1 MATVLVETE
10 SEPSCSLPTP
20 LATSP
25 SLSHRFLD
33 SKFYLL
39 VVIGELVTEEHL
51 RRAIA
56 NVEQGIRS
64 WDTNLIECN
73 LDQELK
79 LFVSRHSARFSPE
92 VRGQKILHHR
102 SDVLETV
109 VLINPS
115 DEAVSTEVRLMIT
128 DTARHKLLVLTG
140 QSFENT
146 GELILQSGCFSF
158 QNFIEI
164 FTDQEIGEL
173 LSTTHPANKASL
185 TLFCPEEGDWKN
197 SNLDR
202 HNLQDFINIKLN
214 SASILPA
221 MEGLSEFTEYLS
233 ESVEVPSPFDILEP
247 PTSGGF
253 LKLSKPCCYIFPGG
267 RGDSALFAVNGF
279 NMLINGG
286 SERKSC
292 FWKLIRHL
300 DRVDSILLTHIGD
313 DNLPGINSMLQ
324 RKIAELE
331 EEQSQGS
338 TANSDWTKN
347 LISPDLGVVFLNV
360 PDALRSPDPNVRK
373 KRSLEEACFTLQY
386 LNKLS
391 LRPEPLSRSASQP
404 VDPIVLFQKMG
415 VGKLEMYVLNPVKSS
430 KELQFF
436 LQQWTGIPGDKA
448 ELLLP
453 SGQEV
458 DIPVSYLTSVSSLIV
473 WHPANPAEKIV
484 RVLFPGNSTQYHIL
498 EGLEKLKHLDFLK
511 QPTVTQKDLT
521 GQAASPATKPAKPK
535 QRTDSRESL
544 RPAAPKPPLGKPL
557 RKESKEDAAEPTKG
571 SPPEKTPKV
580 ESKEKTPL
588 KKEKPARV
596 EAKPPATEQD
606 LPPAREG
613 PAPDAAKPKVS
624 REKVVKKEVKAK
636 VEEKKEEKEK
646 PKKEA
651 PKKEEKTPAK
661 KEEKPKKDEAKKEVK
676 KEVKKEEKKEAK
688 KELKKETPLKEVKK
702 EVKKEDK
709 KETKKEEKDVKKEIK
724 KLPKD
729 PKKSPAPVPDV
740 KKPVLKPKVPK
751 KEESAKKETAV
762 AGKPKEK
769 GKIKVV
775 KKETKAAA
783 AAVAGIGAAVTTAA
797 VTAAATLA
805 APGPVKELE
814 VERSLMSSPEDL
826 TKDFEE
832 LKAEEVDVTRETK
845 PQLELPE
852 GDILHGEA
860 EPVGAYV
867 PQEGTEELKGPTESP
882 DEGITTTEG
891 ECEQTPEEAEVAGEP
906 GVDENEKYEDEGT
919 GFEESSEAGDFEEKA
934 ETEEAEEP
942 AEDADDTVGERATP
956 GAAETG
962 LGEAEEAEADRRP
975 SVAGHGP
982 GEGGSPAG
990 SDERAEEDMDETAE
1004 KEEDEGTEEDVD
1016 EGAREAEDEPEKAE
1030 SEEDYAA
1037 DEASEEQFGLRAT
1050 PPAKE
1055 SGAPSPVRE
1064 PASSIHDETLPGGS
1078 ESEATASDEENRE
1091 DQPEEFTATSGYTQS
1106 TIEISSEP
1114 TPMDDM
1120 STPRDV
1126 MSDETNH
1133 EESESPSQEYVNV
1146 TRYESP
1152 LYAPEGAKPQIPSL
1166 ADTFNGLSEG
1176 SKTDATDGK
1185 DYSVSASTISPP
1197 SSMEEDK
1204 FSRSALRE
1212 AYRPG
1217 DPEGRPATAQLE
1229 VPDASADIPAQ
1240 RLSPSP
1246 SPPLSPVAKTP
1257 LGERSV
1263 NFSLTPDEIQ
1273 VPAQVAAVPVSPAVR
1288 PGPVEEGRCAS
1299 PEDKTL
1305 EVVSPSQ
1312 SVTGS
1317 AGHTPYYQSPTE
1329 EKSGRLPSGAA
1340 EQAAP
1345 TPGSRQDAGDEAG
1358 KPSVSPLDEAGKL
1371 SLSPLDQSGKISVSP
1386 LDKAGK
1392 PSISPLDEAGKPS
1405 ISPLD
1410 EAGKPSIS
1418 PLDEAGKLSLSP
1430 LDQSG
1435 KISVSPLDKA
1445 GKPSISPLDETG
1457 KPSISPLDEAG
1468 KPSISPL
1475 DEAGK
1480 PSISPLDETGK
1491 PSISPLDEA
1500 SKLTISSLDEADKS
1514 SVSSLDEAGKPSISP
1529 MDEPVPDSESPIEK
1543 VLSPLRSPPLI
1554 GAETPYEAFPSDD
1567 ARTPGGPLEDGR
1579 DHRASPEQGSPL
1591 SQTTP
1596 TAPFQEKQDGES
1608 PVPTADSRD
1617 REPETPPRSGLVLD
1631 DRRLPG
1637 EASPTQA
1644 EVGPFGSLKED
1655 TKMSIS
1661 EGTVSDKSAT
1671 PVDEGVAEDTYS
1683 HMEGVAS
1690 VSTASVA
1697 TGSFP
1702 EPTADDVSPSL
1713 HAEVGSPHSTEV
1725 DDSLS
1730 VSVVQTP
1737 TTFQEA
1743 ELSPSKEEC
1752 PRPMSI
1758 SPPDFSPQTAKS
1770 RTPVQEHRSEQSS
1783 MSIEFGQESP
1793 EPSLATDFSRQSP
1806 DRLPATDF
1814 DRESPDRP
1822 ALAPG
1827 LLQITENGPTEV
1839 DYSPDLLEPG
1849 YTHETPPAEEPGC
1862 PPDNDLSELLSVSQV
1877 EASPSTSSAHTPS
1890 QIASPLQDDLSPTVP
1905 PPGEAAPYASL
1916 AAVEAQ
1922 SPEGEKSSP
1931 KSDLSPLTPR
1941 ETSPLYSPGFSDST
1955 FGGRENTAM
1964 EHSPS
1969 PPPGASSAESYG
1981 FRSSVLFDTMQ
1992 HHLALHGRP
2001 PPAGPEDDETDG
2013 AGRAPP
2019 DYGYAYQKTEKSA
2032 RTPDEG
2038 GYSYEKTERTTRSHE
2053 DGSYSYETVEKTRR
2067 TPDDGGLAY
2076 EVTEKTTRTP
2086 EEGGYSYETSEKTT
2100 RTPEVGGYTYEKTER
2115 TTRLLDDISNGYDDS
2130 EDGGRGPVGGSGY
2143 SYETTEKIT
2152 SFPELDSYSYETS
2165 KRTTRTPEAS
2175 TYCYETTE
2183 KITRTP
2189 QASTYRYETADRC
2202 FSADGKSSGEAR
2214 QDVDLCLVSSCEYK
2228 HPKTELS
2235 PSFINPNPLEW
2246 FAGREPEQPPTQ
2258 SGGAPPPPGGK
2269 PQGRQCDETPPTSV
2283 SESAPSQTD
2292 SDVPP
2297 ETEECPSITAD
2308 ANIDSE
2314 DESETIPTDR
2324 TVTYKHVDPPPVPM
2338 QDRSPSPRHPDVSM
2352 VDPEALAVEQNLG
2365 KALKKDLK
2373 EKTKTKKPGTKT
2385 KSSSPVKKSD
2395 GKPKP
2400 SAVSPKPAGLK
2411 ESLEKASRG
2420 ASPKKKEAA
2429 EKVARA
2435 GTAPEV
2441 KASRLEEKDKETK
2454 NAANASTSK
2463 SAKTAAAGSGATKP
2477 TKASA
2482 VPPGPPVY
2490 LDLVYIPNHSNSKNV
2505 DVEFFKRVRSSYY
2518 VVSGNDPAAEEP
2530 SRAVLDSLLE
2540 GKAQWGSNMQVTLIP
2555 THDSEVMR
2563 EWYQETHEKQQ
2574 DLNIMVL
2581 ASSSTVV
2588 MQDESFPAC
2597 KIEL

>member
-1 MATVLVETE
+1 MATVVVEAAE
-10 SEPSCSLPTP
+10 PEPSGSIANP
-20 LATSP
+20 AASTSP

-39 VVIGELVTEEHL
+39 VVVGEIVTEEHL
-51 RRAIA
+51 RRAIG
-56 NVEQGIRS
+56 NIELGIRS

-92 VRGQKILHHR
+92 VPGQKILHHR

-128 DTARHKLLVLTG
+128 DAARHKLLVLTG
-140 QSFENT
+140 QCFENT
-146 GELILQSGCFSF
+146 GELILQSGSFSF

-214 SASILPA
+214 SASILPE

-338 TANSDWTKN
+338 TTNSDWMKN

-360 PDALRSPDPNVRK
+360 PENLKNPEPNIK
-373 KRSLEEACFTLQY
+373 MKRSIEEACFTLQY

-391 LRPEPLSRSASQP
+391 MKPEPLFRSVGNTIDP
-404 VDPIVLFQKMG
+404 VILFQKMG

-430 KELQFF
+430 KEMQYFM
-436 LQQWTGIPGDKA
+436 QQWTGTNKDKA
-448 ELLLP
+448 ELILP
-453 SGQEV
+453 NGQEI
-458 DIPVSYLTSVSSLIV
+458 DIPISYLTSVSSLIV
-473 WHPANPAEKIV
+473 WHPANPAEKII
-484 RVLFPGNSTQYHIL
+484 RVLFPGNSTQYNIL

-511 QPTVTQKDLT
+511 QPLATQKDLT
-521 GQAASPATKPAKPK
+521 GQVATPAVKQVKLK
-535 QRTDSRESL
+535 QRADSRESL
-544 RPAAPKPPLGKPL
+544 KPAAKPL
-557 RKESKEDAAEPTKG
+557 PSKSVRKESKEETPDVAKANHV
-571 SPPEKTPKV
+571 EKAPKV
-580 ESKEKTPL
+580 ESKEKVTVKKDKPVKTETKPL
-588 KKEKPARV
+588 VTEKEVPSKEELPPVKAEVAEKPATDV
-596 EAKPPATEQD
+596 
-606 LPPAREG
+606 
-613 PAPDAAKPKVS
+613 KPKVAK
-624 REKVVKKEVKAK
+624 EKTVKKETKAK
-636 VEEKKEEKEK
+636 SEEKKEEKEK
-646 PKKEA
+646 PKKEVA
-651 PKKEEKTPAK
+651 KKEDKTPVK
-661 KEEKPKKDEAKKEVK
+661 KEEKPKKEEVKKEVKKEIKKEEKKEPKKEVKKETPLKEAK
-676 KEVKKEEKKEAK
+676 KEVKKEEKKEI
-688 KELKKETPLKEVKK
+688 
-702 EVKKEDK
+702 
-709 KETKKEEKDVKKEIK
+709 KKEEKEPKKEIK

-729 PKKSPAPVPDV
+729 TKKSSTPLSEA
-740 KKPVLKPKVPK
+740 KKPAALKPKVPK
-751 KEESAKKETAV
+751 KEEAVKKDSVA

-769 GKIKVV
+769 GKIKVI
-775 KKETKAAA
+775 KKEGKTPEAVAAAIGSVAAA
-783 AAVAGIGAAVTTAA
+783 AAVVAAAGIASA
-797 VTAAATLA
+797 
-805 APGPVKELE
+805 GPAKELE
-814 VERSLMSSPEDL
+814 AERSLMSSPEDL

-832 LKAEEVDVTRETK
+832 LKAEEVDVAKDMK
-845 PQLELPE
+845 PQLELIE
-852 GDILHGEA
+852 DEEKLKET
-860 EPVGAYV
+860 EPVEAYV
-867 PQEGTEELKGPTESP
+867 IQKETEVIKGPAESP

-891 ECEQTPEEAEVAGEP
+891 EGECEQTPEELEP
-906 GVDENEKYEDEGT
+906 VEKQGVDDIEKFEDEGA
-919 GFEESSEAGDFEEKA
+919 GFEESSETGDYEEKA

-942 AEDADDTVGERATP
+942 EEDV
-956 GAAETG
+956 
-962 LGEAEEAEADRRP
+962 EENVCVSISKHSLVEEEESAKAEADVHIKEKR
-975 SVAGHGP
+975 
-982 GEGGSPAG
+982 GSLASG
-990 SDERAEEDMDETAE
+990 DDRAEEDMDEAVEKGEAE
-1004 KEEDEGTEEDVD
+1004 LSEEEVDEEDRAED
-1016 EGAREAEDEPEKAE
+1016 AREEEYEPEKAE
-1030 SEEDYAA
+1030 AEDYVMAVVDKAA
-1037 DEASEEQFGLRAT
+1037 EASGVEDQYGFLTTAIKQPGAQS
-1050 PPAKE
+1050 PA
-1055 SGAPSPVRE
+1055 RE

-1114 TPMDDM
+1114 TPMDEM

-1126 MSDETNH
+1126 MSDEINN
-1133 EESESPSQEYVNV
+1133 EETESPSQEFVNI
-1146 TRYESP
+1146 TKYEST
-1152 LYAPEGAKPQIPSL
+1152 LYSQEYCKPAVTSL
-1166 ADTFNGLSEG
+1166 NGLSEG

-1185 DYSVSASTISPP
+1185 DYNASASTISPP

-1204 FSRSALRE
+1204 FSKFALRD
-1212 AYRPG
+1212 AYYSEEK
-1217 DPEGRPATAQLE
+1217 DLK
-1229 VPDASADIPAQ
+1229 ASATLTIKDTISAVSDEKLSPPKSPS
-1240 RLSPSP
+1240 LSPSP
-1246 SPPLSPVAKTP
+1246 PSPIEKTP

-1263 NFSLTPDEIQ
+1263 NFSLTPNEIQ
-1273 VPAQVAAVPVSPAVR
+1273 VSAEAEAAPVSPEVTQEV
-1288 PGPVEEGRCAS
+1288 VEEHCAS

-1329 EKSGRLPSGAA
+1329 EKSGHLPTEVIEKPPAVPVSF
-1340 EQAAP
+1340 EF
-1345 TPGSRQDAGDEAG
+1345 SDAKDENERA
-1358 KPSVSPLDEAGKL
+1358 
-1371 SLSPLDQSGKISVSP
+1371 
-1386 LDKAGK
+1386 
-1392 PSISPLDEAGKPS
+1392 
-1405 ISPLD
+1405 
-1410 EAGKPSIS
+1410 
-1418 PLDEAGKLSLSP
+1418 
-1430 LDQSG
+1430 
-1435 KISVSPLDKA
+1435 
-1445 GKPSISPLDETG
+1445 
-1457 KPSISPLDEAG
+1457 
-1468 KPSISPL
+1468 
-1475 DEAGK
+1475 
-1480 PSISPLDETGK
+1480 
-1491 PSISPLDEA
+1491 
-1500 SKLTISSLDEADKS
+1500 
-1514 SVSSLDEAGKPSISP
+1514 SISP

-1554 GAETPYEAFPSDD
+1554 GSESAYEGFLSADDKAAGRGAE
-1567 ARTPGGPLEDGR
+1567 
-1579 DHRASPEQGSPL
+1579 SPFEGKNGKQGSPDEISPVSDITSAGL
-1591 SQTTP
+1591 FQDKEEGKSTDFIP
-1596 TAPFQEKQDGES
+1596 IKEDFGQEKKTDDVEAMSSQ
-1608 PVPTADSRD
+1608 
-1617 REPETPPRSGLVLD
+1617 SGLALD
-1631 DRRLPG
+1631 ERKLGGDV
-1637 EASPTQA
+1637 SPTQID
-1644 EVGPFGSLKED
+1644 VSQFGSFKED

-1697 TGSFP
+1697 TSSFP
-1702 EPTADDVSPSL
+1702 EPTTDDVSPSL

-1737 TTFQEA
+1737 TTFQET
-1743 ELSPSKEEC
+1743 EMSPSKEEC

-1758 SPPDFSPQTAKS
+1758 SPPDFSPKTAKS
-1770 RTPVQEHRSEQSS
+1770 RTPVQDHRSEQSS

-1793 EPSLATDFSRQSP
+1793 EHSLAMDFSRQSP
-1806 DRLPATDF
+1806 DHPTVGAGMLH
-1814 DRESPDRP
+1814 
-1822 ALAPG
+1822 
-1827 LLQITENGPTEV
+1827 ITENGPTEV
-1839 DYSPDLLEPG
+1839 DYSPSDMQDSSLS
-1849 YTHETPPAEEPGC
+1849 HKIPPMEEPSYTQ
-1862 PPDNDLSELLSVSQV
+1862 DNDLSELISVSQV

-1890 QIASPLQDDLSPTVP
+1890 QIASPLQEDTLSDVVP
-1905 PPGEAAPYASL
+1905 PRDISLYASL
-1916 AAVEAQ
+1916 TSEKVQ
-1922 SPEGEKSSP
+1922 SLEGEKLSP
-1931 KSDLSPLTPR
+1931 KSDISPLTPR
-1941 ETSPLYSPGFSDST
+1941 ESSPLYSPSFSDST
-1955 FGGRENTAM
+1955 SAVKENIAVCHT
-1964 EHSPS
+1964 SS
-1969 PPPGASSAESYG
+1969 PPSMDAASAEPYG
-1981 FRSSVLFDTMQ
+1981 FRASMLFDTMQ
-1992 HHLALHGRP
+1992 HQLALNRDLTSSGVEKDSGGKTP
-2001 PPAGPEDDETDG
+2001 GDFS
-2013 AGRAPP
+2013 
-2019 DYGYAYQKTEKSA
+2019 YAYQKPEKTTMS
-2032 RTPDEG
+2032 PDEEG
-2038 GYSYEKTERTTRSHE
+2038 YDYESYEKTTQPPDVSGYYYEKTERTTKSPCDSSYSYDTVEKTTKTPEDGGYAYDIAEKTTRSPEEGEYSYETSEKTMRSPEGSGYSYEKTERSR
-2053 DGSYSYETVEKTRR
+2053 
-2067 TPDDGGLAY
+2067 
-2076 EVTEKTTRTP
+2076 
-2086 EEGGYSYETSEKTT
+2086 
-2100 RTPEVGGYTYEKTER
+2100 
-2115 TTRLLDDISNGYDDS
+2115 RLLDDISNGYDDS
-2130 EDGGRGPVGGSGY
+2130 EDGGHTLGDSSY
-2143 SYETTEKIT
+2143 SYKTTEKIA
-2152 SFPELDSYSYETS
+2152 SFPESESFSYETP
-2165 KRTTRTPEAS
+2165 TTATRAPDAS
-2175 TYCYETTE
+2175 TYCYETAE

-2189 QASTYRYETADRC
+2189 QASTYSYETSDQCYPAEK
-2202 FSADGKSSGEAR
+2202 KSPSEAR

-2246 FAGREPEQPPTQ
+2246 FASEEPIEESEKPLTQ
-2258 SGGAPPPPGGK
+2258 AGGAPPPPGGK

-2314 DESETIPTDR
+2314 DESETIPTDK
-2324 TVTYKHVDPPPVPM
+2324 TVTYKHMDPPPAPM

-2352 VDPEALAVEQNLG
+2352 MDPEALAIEQNLG

-2385 KSSSPVKKSD
+2385 KSSSPVKKGD
-2395 GKPKP
+2395 GKSKP
-2400 SAVSPKPAGLK
+2400 SAASPKPAGLK
-2411 ESLEKASRG
+2411 ESSDKVSRV
-2420 ASPKKKEAA
+2420 ASPKKKESV
-2429 EKVARA
+2429 EKA
-2435 GTAPEV
+2435 TKTTTTPEV
-2441 KASRLEEKDKETK
+2441 KAARGEEKDKDTK
-2454 NAANASTSK
+2454 NAANTSTSK
-2463 SAKTAAAGSGATKP
+2463 SVKTAAAGPGNTKP
-2477 TKASA
+2477 SKPSA

-2490 LDLVYIPNHSNSKNV
+2490 LDLCYIPNHSNSKNV

-2530 SRAVLDSLLE
+2530 SRAVLDALLE

>member
-1 MATVLVETE
+1 MATVVVEAAE
-10 SEPSCSLPTP
+10 PEPSGSISNP
-20 LATSP
+20 AASTSP

-39 VVIGELVTEEHL
+39 VVVGEIVTEEHL
-51 RRAIA
+51 RRAIG
-56 NVEQGIRS
+56 NIELGIRS

-92 VRGQKILHHR
+92 VPGQKILHHR

-128 DTARHKLLVLTG
+128 DAARHKLLVLTG
-140 QSFENT
+140 QCFENT
-146 GELILQSGCFSF
+146 GELILQSGSFSF

-214 SASILPA
+214 SASILPE

-338 TANSDWTKN
+338 TTNSDWMKN

-360 PDALRSPDPNVRK
+360 PENLKNPEPNIK
-373 KRSLEEACFTLQY
+373 MKRSIEEACFTLQY

-391 LRPEPLSRSASQP
+391 MKPESLFRSVSNT
-404 VDPIVLFQKMG
+404 VDPVILFQKMG

-430 KELQFF
+430 KEMQYFM
-436 LQQWTGIPGDKA
+436 QQWTGTNKDKA
-448 ELLLP
+448 ELILP
-453 SGQEV
+453 NGQEV
-458 DIPVSYLTSVSSLIV
+458 DIPISYLTSVSSLIV
-473 WHPANPAEKIV
+473 WHPANPAEKII
-484 RVLFPGNSTQYHIL
+484 RVLFPGNSTQYNIL

-511 QPTVTQKDLT
+511 QPLATQKDLT
-521 GQAASPATKPAKPK
+521 GQVVTPAVKQVKLK
-535 QRTDSRESL
+535 QRADSRESL
-544 RPAAPKPPLGKPL
+544 KPATKPL
-557 RKESKEDAAEPTKG
+557 TSKSVRKESKEETLDVTKG
-571 SPPEKTPKV
+571 NHVEKSPKV
-580 ESKEKTPL
+580 ESKEKVIVKKDKPTKTETKPSVSEKEVSSKDDQSSL
-588 KKEKPARV
+588 KTEVAEKQ
-596 EAKPPATEQD
+596 ATD
-606 LPPAREG
+606 V
-613 PAPDAAKPKVS
+613 KPKVTK
-624 REKVVKKEVKAK
+624 EKTVKKETKLK
-636 VEEKKEEKEK
+636 SEEKKEEKEK
-646 PKKEA
+646 PKKEVA
-651 PKKEEKTPAK
+651 KKEDKTPIKKEEKTKKEEVKKEVKKEIK
-661 KEEKPKKDEAKKEVK
+661 KEEKKEPKKEVKKETPLREAK
-676 KEVKKEEKKEAK
+676 KEVKKEEKKEI
-688 KELKKETPLKEVKK
+688 
-702 EVKKEDK
+702 
-709 KETKKEEKDVKKEIK
+709 KKEEKEPKKEIK
-724 KLPKD
+724 KISKD
-729 PKKSPAPVPDV
+729 LKKSSTPLSEA
-740 KKPVLKPKVPK
+740 KKPVTLKPKVPK
-751 KEESAKKETAV
+751 KEESVKKDAV
-762 AGKPKEK
+762 AAGKPKEK
-769 GKIKVV
+769 GKIKVI
-775 KKETKAAA
+775 KKESKTTEAAA
-783 AAVAGIGAAVTTAA
+783 AAIGTVA
-797 VTAAATLA
+797 TAAAVSVA
-805 APGPVKELE
+805 AGIAATGPAKELE
-814 VERSLMSSPEDL
+814 AERSLMSSPEDL

-832 LKAEEVDVTRETK
+832 LKAEEVDVAKDIK
-845 PQLELPE
+845 PQLELIE
-852 GDILHGEA
+852 DEEKLKET
-860 EPVGAYV
+860 EPVEAYV
-867 PQEGTEELKGPTESP
+867 IQKETEVIKGPAESP

-891 ECEQTPEEAEVAGEP
+891 EGECEQTPEELEP
-906 GVDENEKYEDEGT
+906 VEKQGVDDIEKFEDEGA
-919 GFEESSEAGDFEEKA
+919 GFEESSETGDYEEKA

-942 AEDADDTVGERATP
+942 EEDGEESVCMRTSKHSP
-956 GAAETG
+956 MED
-962 LGEAEEAEADRRP
+962 EESVKAEADVHIKEKRE
-975 SVAGHGP
+975 SVASG
-982 GEGGSPAG
+982 
-990 SDERAEEDMDETAE
+990 DDRAEEDMDEVIE
-1004 KEEDEGTEEDVD
+1004 KGETEQSEEEGNEEDKAEDAREEDY
-1016 EGAREAEDEPEKAE
+1016 EPEKIEAEDYVMAVVDKAAE
-1030 SEEDYAA
+1030 AGGAEDQYG
-1037 DEASEEQFGLRAT
+1037 FLAT
-1050 PPAKE
+1050 STKQPGAQSPA
-1055 SGAPSPVRE
+1055 RE

-1114 TPMDDM
+1114 TPMDEM

-1126 MSDETNH
+1126 MSDETNN
-1133 EESESPSQEYVNV
+1133 EETESPSQEFMNI
-1146 TRYESP
+1146 TKYESS
-1152 LYAPEGAKPQIPSL
+1152 LYAQEYSKPAISL
-1166 ADTFNGLSEG
+1166 NGLSEG

-1185 DYSVSASTISPP
+1185 DYNASASTISPP

-1204 FSRSALRE
+1204 FSKSALRD
-1212 AYRPG
+1212 AYSAEQK
-1217 DPEGRPATAQLE
+1217 DMK
-1229 VPDASADIPAQ
+1229 ASATLEIRDTSVVSEEKLSSSKSPS
-1240 RLSPSP
+1240 LSPSP
-1246 SPPLSPVAKTP
+1246 PSPIEKTP

-1263 NFSLTPDEIQ
+1263 NFSLTPNEIK
-1273 VPAQVAAVPVSPAVR
+1273 VSAEAAVPVTPEVTQEV
-1288 PGPVEEGRCAS
+1288 VEEHCVS

-1312 SVTGS
+1312 SATGS
-1317 AGHTPYYQSPTE
+1317 AGHTPYYQSPTD
-1329 EKSGRLPSGAA
+1329 EKASHLPT
-1340 EQAAP
+1340 EVI
-1345 TPGSRQDAGDEAG
+1345 E
-1358 KPSVSPLDEAGKL
+1358 KPSAVPVSFEFD
-1371 SLSPLDQSGKISVSP
+1371 D
-1386 LDKAGK
+1386 
-1392 PSISPLDEAGKPS
+1392 
-1405 ISPLD
+1405 
-1410 EAGKPSIS
+1410 
-1418 PLDEAGKLSLSP
+1418 
-1430 LDQSG
+1430 
-1435 KISVSPLDKA
+1435 
-1445 GKPSISPLDETG
+1445 
-1457 KPSISPLDEAG
+1457 
-1468 KPSISPL
+1468 
-1475 DEAGK
+1475 
-1480 PSISPLDETGK
+1480 
-1491 PSISPLDEA
+1491 
-1500 SKLTISSLDEADKS
+1500 SKDDSER
-1514 SVSSLDEAGKPSISP
+1514 PSISP
-1529 MDEPVPDSESPIEK
+1529 MDEPVPDSESPMEK

-1554 GAETPYEAFPSDD
+1554 GSESAYESFLSVDD
-1567 ARTPGGPLEDGR
+1567 KTPGR
-1579 DHRASPEQGSPL
+1579 CTKSPFEGTNEKQSFPDQISPVSEITSTGL
-1591 SQTTP
+1591 
-1596 TAPFQEKQDGES
+1596 FQEKQEEKSTDFIPIKEDLEKEKKTDDVEAMS
-1608 PVPTADSRD
+1608 AQP
-1617 REPETPPRSGLVLD
+1617 GLALD
-1631 DRRLPG
+1631 ERKLGGDV
-1637 EASPTQA
+1637 SPTQID
-1644 EVGPFGSLKED
+1644 VSQFGSFKED

-1697 TGSFP
+1697 TSSFP
-1702 EPTADDVSPSL
+1702 EPTTDDVSPSL

-1737 TTFQEA
+1737 TTFQET
-1743 ELSPSKEEC
+1743 EMSPSKEEC

-1758 SPPDFSPQTAKS
+1758 SPPDFSPKTAKS
-1770 RTPVQEHRSEQSS
+1770 RTPVQDHRSEQSS

-1793 EPSLATDFSRQSP
+1793 EHSLAMDFSRQSP
-1806 DRLPATDF
+1806 DHPSAGAGMLH
-1814 DRESPDRP
+1814 
-1822 ALAPG
+1822 
-1827 LLQITENGPTEV
+1827 ITENGPTEV
-1839 DYSPDLLEPG
+1839 DYSPDLQDSSLS
-1849 YTHETPPAEEPGC
+1849 HKIPPMEEPSSTQ
-1862 PPDNDLSELLSVSQV
+1862 DNDLSELISVSQV

-1890 QIASPLQDDLSPTVP
+1890 QIASPLQEDTLSDVVP
-1905 PPGEAAPYASL
+1905 PRDISLYASL
-1916 AAVEAQ
+1916 TSEKVQ
-1922 SPEGEKSSP
+1922 SLEGEKLSP
-1931 KSDLSPLTPR
+1931 KSDISPLTPR
-1941 ETSPLYSPGFSDST
+1941 ESSPLYSPSFSDST
-1955 FGGRENTAM
+1955 SAVKENTAT
-1964 EHSPS
+1964 SSS
-1969 PPPGASSAESYG
+1969 PPMDTASTEPYG
-1981 FRSSVLFDTMQ
+1981 FRASMLFDTMQ
-1992 HHLALHGRP
+1992 HHLALNRDLTTSGLEKDNGGKTP
-2001 PPAGPEDDETDG
+2001 GDFS
-2013 AGRAPP
+2013 
-2019 DYGYAYQKTEKSA
+2019 YAYQKTEKTARSSDEEGYTYESYEKTN
-2032 RTPDEG
+2032 RTPDVG
-2038 GYSYEKTERTTRSHE
+2038 GYYYEKTERTSKSPG
-2053 DGSYSYETVEKTRR
+2053 DSGYSYETIEKTTK
-2067 TPDDGGLAY
+2067 TPEDGGYAY
-2076 EVTEKTTRTP
+2076 EITEKTTRTP
-2086 EEGGYSYETSEKTT
+2086 EEGGYSYEISEKTT
-2100 RTPEVGGYTYEKTER
+2100 RTPEVSGYSYEKIER
-2115 TTRLLDDISNGYDDS
+2115 SRRLLDDISNGYDDS
-2130 EDGGRGPVGGSGY
+2130 EDGGHTLGDSSY

-2152 SFPELDSYSYETS
+2152 SFPESETYAYETS
-2165 KRTTRTPEAS
+2165 TKTTRTPDTS

-2189 QASTYRYETADRC
+2189 QASTYSYETSDRC
-2202 FSADGKSSGEAR
+2202 YTAEKKSPSEAR

-2246 FAGREPEQPPTQ
+2246 FSSEEPTGESEKPLTQ

-2269 PQGRQCDETPPTSV
+2269 QQGRQCDETPPTSV

-2314 DESETIPTDR
+2314 DESETIPTDK
-2324 TVTYKHVDPPPVPM
+2324 TVTYKHMDPPPVPM

-2352 VDPEALAVEQNLG
+2352 VDPEALAIEQNLG

-2395 GKPKP
+2395 GKSKT
-2400 SAVSPKPAGLK
+2400 SAASPKPVGLK
-2411 ESLEKASRG
+2411 ESSEKVSRV
-2420 ASPKKKEAA
+2420 ASPKKKELL
-2429 EKVARA
+2429 EKASK
-2435 GTAPEV
+2435 TTTTPEV
-2441 KASRLEEKDKETK
+2441 KAARGEEKDKETK
-2454 NAANASTSK
+2454 NATNVSTSK
-2463 SAKTAAAGSGATKP
+2463 SVKTATAGPGTTK
-2477 TKASA
+2477 TAKSSA

-2490 LDLVYIPNHSNSKNV
+2490 LDLCYIPNHSNSKNV

-2530 SRAVLDSLLE
+2530 SRAVLDALLE